1 MRRELLLKKIVEDLE
16 LSEKYWPEF
25 DIDSR
30 IEDYKSVIKTDGN
43 RYLKAVMEII
53 YEEKTTSRTLYK
65 KILNLF
71 EI

>member
-1 MRRELLLKKIVEDLE
+1 MRREILLKTIVENCDLKQ
-16 LSEKYWPEF
+16 KYWPEF
-25 DIDSR
+25 DIDSK
-30 IEDYKSVIKTDGN
+30 IEDYKPVIKRDGN

-65 KILNLF
+65 RISNLF